1 MGYSPWGHKGLDTT
15 ERLTRAHKHS
25 TAYQK
30 NHIVNSVGAEK
41 VLEKNPVF
49 VSD

>member
-1 MGYSPWGHKGLDTT
+1 MT
-15 ERLTRAHKHS
+15 EQLSTAHKHS
-25 TAYQK
+25 KTYKK
-30 NHIVNSVGAEK
+30 NHIVISIEAEK